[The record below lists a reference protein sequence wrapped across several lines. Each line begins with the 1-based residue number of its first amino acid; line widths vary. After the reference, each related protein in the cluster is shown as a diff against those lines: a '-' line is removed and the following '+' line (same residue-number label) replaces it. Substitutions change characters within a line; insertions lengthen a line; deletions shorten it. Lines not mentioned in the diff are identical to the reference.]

1 MALVTKEFDVKIRVV
16 LPRLTKGISTQD
28 KERIEAKTLFK
39 YEPQSPVQQPMAA
52 QSSSQDESEISLTEL
67 REQAL
72 EEMRD
77 LSKDF
82 KKMRDAAGKRLAS
95 VEFKYDVDAVENE
108 SYRDA
113 EEGLF
118 GIATGVIGYDKYLKV
133 QEYSKKID
141 EEIRRRLIANGG
153 TLDAVA

>member
-1 MALVTKEFDVKIRVV
+1 MALVTKEFDVKIRVI
-16 LPRLTKGISTQD
+16 LPRLTKGISAQD
-28 KERIEAKTLFK
+28 KERIEARTLFK
-39 YEPQSPVQQPMAA
+39 YEPQSPVQQPVAA
-52 QSSSQDESEISLTEL
+52 QSSKDDGQEISLTEL

-72 EEMRD
+72 QEMRD

-95 VEFKYDVDAVENE
+95 IEFRYDPEAIENE

-118 GIATGVIGYDKYLKV
+118 GIATGVIGYDKYLKA
-133 QEYSKKID
+133 QEYSQKID
-141 EEIRRRLIANGG
+141 EEIRRRLVANGG